1 MVKYPLYIKL
11 QNGLSWYKIISDVEY
26 EEVKLI
32 GKRYAHSHMK
42 ATDYSQQLFISDLVK
57 NFSDFN
63 SLVTEEDYNAFVASC
78 EKDLEKITL

>member
-11 QNGLSWYKIISDVEY
+11 NNGLSWYKIISDIEY

-32 GKRYAHSHMK
+32 GKRFTHAHYKAEDYA
-42 ATDYSQQLFISDLVK
+42 QQLFISDLVK

-63 SLVTEEDYNAFVASC
+63 SLVTAEDFDNFLAEC
-78 EKDLEKITL
+78 ERDLEPIVL